1 MSLILRSSPESAAQL
16 TSLLARPILA
26 LGQPSFGPALL
37 GVVGDAFRADLLS
50 AFSLDE
56 VGRPHY
62 RFATAVTELGNA
74 FAERAGVRYESDYWS
89 SDPGLGGLVRAQ
101 RETPGTVVSQQAWS
115 HIPPTWYRAVCYEQ
129 PQLVDRVSVLA
140 DVAGRRLLLSAYR
153 RAVHGPF
160 SDEEIRGFA
169 ANADILVALVGKH
182 VEMADEPGRN
192 PGAQEDSLDER
203 LAARFPALSTRERQV
218 CAGIVGGLS
227 AKEIARTYGIEPS
240 SVVTYKKRA
249 LDKIEVPNG
258 HALVALWHAS
268 GRRSPPA

>member
-1 MSLILRSSPESAAQL
+1 MSLILRCSPESAAQL
-16 TSLLARPILA
+16 TALLARPISA

-50 AFSLDE
+50 AFFIDE

-62 RFATAVTELGNA
+62 RFAAAVTELGNA
-74 FAERAGVRYESDYWS
+74 FAERAGARYESDYWS
-89 SDPGLGGLVRAQ
+89 SDPGLGGLVLAQ
-101 RETPGTVVSQQAWS
+101 RESPGTVVCQQAWN

-140 DVAGRRLLLSAYR
+140 NVAGRRLLFSAYR
-153 RAVHGPF
+153 RAVHGHF
-160 SDEEIRGFA
+160 RDGEIRGFA
-169 ANADILVALVGKH
+169 AHADVLVALVSKH
-182 VEMADEPGRN
+182 VELTDEPAHS

-203 LAARFPALSTRERQV
+203 LAARFPILSARERQV
-218 CAGIVGGLS
+218 CAGILGGMS

-249 LDKIEVPNG
+249 LDKIELPNG

-268 GRRSPPA
+268 GRRPPPA